1 MRKIFFT
8 ALCLL
13 ATAVAFAQS
22 DTHHQILIFRNTG
35 ATDIVYTDNLKGI
48 ELSCFD
54 KDSVEHDGYVSQ
66 VFKRINGDNI
76 IVPIAEIDS
85 VAFGPRRI
93 IEAKPDVRRLT
104 DEEASAISA
113 FDETYIIYPSGT
125 PTSLM
130 VSQGETVYYDVIT
143 ETLPYGL
150 CARIGAAGTTQEGTR
165 YDIEF
170 LDPADVFNR
179 YFVSEDTSETPQ
191 DTPKKTTDGETKDGA
206 THIDLEGNINSF
218 HYDISAGLEASMTVS
233 ESLFDALRHR
243 YHAKVEIFVG
253 TKLEINITS
262 ESSKNISEATVPK
275 SLVRVQALLGLIS
288 VGVEARAFLE
298 AVAEIALNIEETSG
312 RFIEFEWTRENGE
325 DTFSDVRI
333 TQPGKI
339 DRQTKSE
346 VLLNGEIFT
355 GGELDFLLG
364 GIWERTGAVAAFKLG
379 PFIHG
384 ELGAEMLSKMSENW
398 QPEYSMKGSLNMG
411 LRAQLDTYW
420 FKNISLGG
428 AANREYFELPFKQ
441 KFDLGSVNLN
451 LFPELPTRSTRGM
464 AANQLE
470 ESDAPAV
477 DVATY
482 SETDIEIPLEVGY
495 QLVNDLTDNVIQETM
510 LEEPIEAHAEEPQQF
525 YEEFILDEATAK
537 IDHKNLRVQPIFKY
551 AGYTIK
557 AKPTNVAGDMVFS
570 PLNATMHSP
579 GQYFVTGMTP
589 VSQSNKGELTF
600 VEGNLLPFHFANNP
614 YKNQRTANIISWI
627 ETSQGGS
634 GSLPKNY
641 LIGTWNGHCDGN
653 DVTMNFSDENS
664 GTYNGISF
672 TYTLNKPS
680 VGGLSMTLDNG
691 KRIMMYLLD
700 IDDTQLIVTNKAK
713 TKIYKF
719 NRQ

>member
-1 MRKIFFT
+1 
-8 ALCLL
+8 
-13 ATAVAFAQS
+13 
-22 DTHHQILIFRNTG
+22 
-35 ATDIVYTDNLKGI
+35 
-48 ELSCFD
+48 
-54 KDSVEHDGYVSQ
+54 
-66 VFKRINGDNI
+66 
-76 IVPIAEIDS
+76 
-85 VAFGPRRI
+85 
-93 IEAKPDVRRLT
+93 
-104 DEEASAISA
+104 
-113 FDETYIIYPSGT
+113 
-125 PTSLM
+125 
-130 VSQGETVYYDVIT
+130 
-143 ETLPYGL
+143 
-150 CARIGAAGTTQEGTR
+150 
-165 YDIEF
+165 
-170 LDPADVFNR
+170 
-179 YFVSEDTSETPQ
+179 
-191 DTPKKTTDGETKDGA
+191 
-206 THIDLEGNINSF
+206 
-218 HYDISAGLEASMTVS
+218 
-233 ESLFDALRHR
+233 
-243 YHAKVEIFVG
+243 
-253 TKLEINITS
+253 
-262 ESSKNISEATVPK
+262 
-275 SLVRVQALLGLIS
+275 
-288 VGVEARAFLE
+288 
-298 AVAEIALNIEETSG
+298 
-312 RFIEFEWTRENGE
+312 
-325 DTFSDVRI
+325 
-333 TQPGKI
+333 
-339 DRQTKSE
+339 
-346 VLLNGEIFT
+346 
-355 GGELDFLLG
+355 
-364 GIWERTGAVAAFKLG
+364 
-379 PFIHG
+379 
-384 ELGAEMLSKMSENW
+384 
-398 QPEYSMKGSLNMG
+398 MG

-441 KFDLGSVNLN
+441 KFDLGLIDLN
-451 LFPELPTRSTRGM
+451 LFPNLPTRSTRGT
-464 AANQLE
+464 AASQLE

-477 DVATY
+477 DIATY
-482 SETDIEIPLEVGY
+482 SDTDIEVPLEIGY
-495 QLVNDLTDNVIQETM
+495 QLVNNITDNIIQETI
-510 LEEPIEAHAEEPQQF
+510 LEEPIEAHAEEPQHF
-525 YEEFILDEATAK
+525 YAEFILDEATAQ

-551 AGYTIK
+551 AGYIIK